1 MNRKKIT
8 IFLVLLTF
16 VFLQVHALSVRD
28 FTFLHLGQM
37 EGLCNQRIYSVRQTP
52 DGALWWSNK
61 NDIERY
67 NGVQIKH
74 YRLEKDPLMST
85 LAGRTIKLALPA
97 PTHNDW
103 SLLAFDNKGAIYT
116 YNKMQDR
123 FQLVADVKTL
133 LKTDVNLNDILET
146 DAGIWLATN
155 QGVFLLHDNK
165 VETVA
170 KGVHTNS
177 IIKTDWYLLFCTKSG
192 VLKYTNTHHP
202 SPITQIPQDIESG
215 YYDAKYNQTWL
226 GGFSQGIWVLS
237 HDYTGRIIHIEHIA
251 PAGDEG
257 IVHHP
262 IRSIYPYNDKIMLV
276 GADGTGVH
284 QIPRQGVK
292 GMELKNSLP
301 LMGEVGGGLLFD
313 ANDGPQGVLHGNGIY
328 SLMRD
333 SWGNIVI
340 ASYSGGI
347 DIARP
352 VGSTSAVFQHMTG
365 NTQSLDNDRVNSVA
379 QLDNQILVMGT
390 DNGVSTMN
398 QQTGEWTH
406 ICRNTVVI
414 NFCKTPTGNLLA
426 GTYGKGVYEITKDG
440 RASQLYSVENG
451 ILKDDHVYKLLYDRQ
466 GHLWIGC
473 LEGMLV
479 QKTAEGQKYYDVKYI
494 RDMLQ
499 LPNGTIAVGTS
510 FGVKLVSPSTGK
522 VTEFAYH
529 TQDKDDVNKA
539 VTCLYLN
546 NGRELWIGTDG
557 GGIYVYDLTT
567 KACRQLTTENGL
579 PSNWI
584 SSIGKDARGRILVA
598 TEQGL
603 SITASSPH
611 RGGQEGSLNFVNLN
625 YCYGIDREYS
635 SGAVTNLSNG
645 QILLG
650 TTSGAVIVDPE
661 NLQALNYG
669 AKLNL
674 LGVRCEGMDSL
685 ELDGFNEEVH
695 QMLKD
700 GRLHLSYDQ
709 RSFDLEY
716 ESINLRN
723 QFDIEYCYKVGEG
736 EWSKPTDQQHIRFA
750 NLESGT
756 HNLQIRSVSRSCGTV
771 LDEIHLTIEIGKP
784 WWRSWWMRLVYLG
797 LLVFAFYGAWRVYEL
812 HTKYMRLVVKN
823 VEGVSELSEMPETA
837 SSEIQN
843 SEVPESRD
851 SEAPQNAEGSAFID
865 KATKLVME
873 NLSDTDFNIDRLC
886 REMAMSRTLF
896 YIKLKS
902 YTGKS
907 PQDFIRIIRLERASA
922 LLRSGR
928 SVNDTAM
935 LTGFENSKYFST
947 VFKKYFGVSP
957 SKYN

>member
-1 MNRKKIT
+1 MKQKKLIA
-8 IFLVLLTF
+8 LLT
-16 VFLQVHALSVRD
+16 LLLSVMLHTSAISVRE
-28 FTFLHLGQM
+28 FTFLHLGQA
-37 EGLCNQRIYSVRQTP
+37 EGVCNQRIFSVRQTP

-74 YRLEKDPLMST
+74 YKLGNDQLSNM
-85 LAGRTIKLALPA
+85 AGRTIKLTLPA

-103 SLLAFDNKGAIYT
+103 ILLAFDNKGAIYT
-116 YNKMQDR
+116 YNKVQDR
-123 FQLVADVKTL
+123 FQLVADMKAL
-133 LKTDVNLNDILET
+133 LKTDVYLNDILET

-170 KGVHTNS
+170 KGVHANS

-192 VLKYTNTHHP
+192 VLKYTNTQHP
-202 SPITQIPQDIESG
+202 VSIPQLSQDFESG
-215 YYDAKYNQTWL
+215 YYDAKYHQTWL

-237 HDYTGRIIHIEHIA
+237 HDYTGRIIHIEHIGVS
-251 PAGDEG
+251 GDEG
-257 IVHHP
+257 IAHHP
-262 IRSIYPYNDKIMLV
+262 VRSIYPYNDKIMLV
-276 GADGTGVH
+276 GVDGTGVH
-284 QIPRQGVK
+284 QVSRR
-292 GMELKNSLP
+292 
-301 LMGEVGGGLLFD
+301 GEVVGGLLFD
-313 ANDGPQGVLHGNGIY
+313 ANDGSQGVLHGNGIY
-328 SLMRD
+328 SLLRD

-352 VGSTSAVFQHMTG
+352 VGSTSAVFQHVAG
-365 NTQSLDNDRVNSVA
+365 NSQSLDNDRVNSVA
-379 QLDNQILVMGT
+379 QLDNQLLVMGT
-390 DNGVSTMN
+390 DNGVSMMN
-398 QQTGEWTH
+398 SQTGQWTH
-406 ICRNTVVI
+406 ILKNTVVI
-414 NFCKTPTGNLLA
+414 TFCKTPAGNLLA

-466 GHLWIGC
+466 GNLWMGC

-479 QKTAEGQKYYDVKYI
+479 QKTAEGQKYYAVKYI

-510 FGVKLVSPSTGK
+510 YGVKLVLPTTGK
-522 VTEFAYH
+522 VTEFAYR

-539 VTCLYLN
+539 VTCLFLN

-557 GGIYVYDLTT
+557 GGIYVYDLKT
-567 KACRQLTTENGL
+567 KACRQLTTDDGL
-579 PSNWI
+579 PSNSI
-584 SSIGKDARGRILVA
+584 SSISIDQKGRVLVA

-603 SITASSPH
+603 AITQH
-611 RGGQEGSLNFVNLN
+611 QSLPFINLN
-625 YCYGIDREYS
+625 YCYGIDREYN
-635 SGAVTNLSNG
+635 SGAVTNLSNN

-650 TTSGAVIVDPE
+650 STSGAVIVDPD
-661 NLQALNYG
+661 NLHALNYG

-674 LGVRCEGMDSL
+674 LGVRCEGEG
-685 ELDGFNEEVH
+685 ELDDEQSEELEAFNEDVY
-695 QMLKD
+695 QMLKQH
-700 GRLHLSYDQ
+700 RLCLSYNQ
-709 RSFDLEY
+709 RTFVLEF

-723 QFDIEYCYKVGEG
+723 QFDIEYSYKVGDG
-736 EWSKPTDQQHIRFA
+736 EWSKPTDQQFIRFT
-750 NLESGT
+750 NIESGT
-756 HNLQIRSVSRSCGTV
+756 HDLYIRCVSRSCGTV
-771 LDEIHLTIEIGKP
+771 LDELHLTIEIGKP
-784 WWRSWWMRLVYLG
+784 WWRSWWMWLVYLG
-797 LLVFAFYGAWRVYEL
+797 LLVIAFYGAWRVYEL
-812 HTKYMRLVVKN
+812 HTKYMRLVVRN
-823 VEGVSELSEMPETA
+823 VEDASERSDVQETELTA
-837 SSEIQN
+837 SPHTETPAS
-843 SEVPESRD
+843 SD
-851 SEAPQNAEGSAFID
+851 SEDSQNAEGSAFID

-886 REMAMSRTLF
+886 REMAMSRTRF

-907 PQDFIRIIRLERASA
+907 PQDFIRIIRLECASA